1 MHARSPDPIAS
12 KALQSI
18 KSGSRLQTAIA
29 SLAQT
34 FDQFH
39 GEGENMKRMLLPL
52 AMLAVATPVAAKAIT
67 GPAKVL
73 DDQVLEIDGRRIMLF
88 GIDSVMRKQACM
100 LDGKLWNCWEAAV
113 RNLQI
118 LADQGPATCDPV
130 GDPDVYGRILA
141 RCTINGKSL
150 NEQLVREGWAVA
162 RSSETTDYVAAEAA
176 AKKEKLGLWQG
187 RFQPPDQFRV
197 SHGIFVDRP

>member
-1 MHARSPDPIAS
+1 MV
-12 KALQSI
+12 
-18 KSGSRLQTAIA
+18 
-29 SLAQT
+29 
-34 FDQFH
+34 
-39 GEGENMKRMLLPL
+39 RMLLSL
-52 AMLAVATPVAAKAIT
+52 AMVLLAAPVGAKTIT

-73 DDQVLEIDGRRIMLF
+73 DAQVIDIDGQRIMLF
-88 GIDSVMRKQACM
+88 GINSVMRKQACT
-100 LDGKLWNCWEAAV
+100 LDRKLWNCWEAAV

-118 LADQGPATCDPV
+118 LTDQGPATCEAV
-130 GDPDVYGRILA
+130 GEPDVYGRILA

-162 RSSETTDYVAAEAA
+162 RPSDTTDYVAAEAA

-187 RFQPPDQFRV
+187 QFQRPDVFRT